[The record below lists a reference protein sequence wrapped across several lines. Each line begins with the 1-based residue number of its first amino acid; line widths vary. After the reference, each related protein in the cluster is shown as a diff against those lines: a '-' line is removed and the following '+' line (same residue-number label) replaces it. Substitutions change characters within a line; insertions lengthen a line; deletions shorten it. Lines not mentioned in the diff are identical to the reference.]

1 MNCSWGLGYTL
12 IKKIM
17 EIKFKDITD
26 QQCADIIAHF
36 VKRKG
41 VDEIVIH
48 TKEYDIEI
56 TKKPK
61 KDDVIADDG
70 SACVC
75 GLIALI

>member
-1 MNCSWGLGYTL
+1 M
-12 IKKIM
+12 K
-17 EIKFKDITD
+17 IKFEDITD

-36 VKRKG
+36 VERKG

-61 KDDVIADDG
+61 HTSCDDDG
-70 SACVC
+70 AFDGGAAACA
-75 GLIALI
+75 LIASII